1 MRLTHVCATREHD
14 LCVVS
19 PPSLRAPHRPA
30 TPGVRSRLR
39 PAPGTAGVQSVDQG
53 RGSTSRLGEPPPA
66 PHSSDPPPEVSAQ
79 PSPDPDSPSFSR
91 SSLCAI
97 YTASVKHTADVDAH
111 PCGSQPST
119 PTPCRHAHPQRAAQQ
134 GPRGQ
139 SCIEERGTPF
149 IHTRRVMCQQ
159 ATCAC
164 SAPAAALKCSCSPAA
179 HLPAPRDPVVPAP
192 QTLQRLQLSLQ
203 ISPAQPELPAP
214 ALRPPHPPCRPSS
227 GAAAF
232 WGSAGPGPP
241 SLSVPSPSPAPA
253 CRHLILLCL
262 LPCRAP
268 DTTCLW
274 RLPLPFRTCNP
285 WNRGRPAP
293 IQHRACHTALCN
305 AGSLSG

>member
-119 PTPCRHAHPQRAAQQ
+119 PTPCRHAHPLRAAQQ

-139 SCIEERGTPF
+139 GCRDERGTPL

-164 SAPAAALKCSCSPAA
+164 SAPAAALKCSAVQPPTCQLPGPRRSCAPNPAA
-179 HLPAPRDPVVPAP
+179 APAQSADQPRPTRAPRACPAAP
-192 QTLQRLQLSLQ
+192 PSSLQAKQRGCGLLGVCWPRTALSL
-203 ISPAQPELPAP
+203 
-214 ALRPPHPPCRPSS
+214 RP
-227 GAAAF
+227 F
-232 WGSAGPGPP
+232 
-241 SLSVPSPSPAPA
+241 
-253 CRHLILLCL
+253 
-262 LPCRAP
+262 
-268 DTTCLW
+268 
-274 RLPLPFRTCNP
+274 
-285 WNRGRPAP
+285 
-293 IQHRACHTALCN
+293 
-305 AGSLSG
+305 SLSGSCLPSPYPALPTAMSGT

>member
-1 MRLTHVCATREHD
+1 MCATREHD

-119 PTPCRHAHPQRAAQQ
+119 PTPCRHAHPLRAAQQ

-139 SCIEERGTPF
+139 GCRDERGTPL

-179 HLPAPRDPVVPAP
+179 HLPAPRTPSFLRPKPCSGSSSVCRSAPPNQSSPRLPCGPPILPAGQAAGMRPSGGLLAPDRPLSPSLLPLRLLPAVTLSCSAYCHVGHLTPRASGVSLCPLECAIRGAGVGLPPSSAVPA
-192 QTLQRLQLSLQ
+192 T
-203 ISPAQPELPAP
+203 
-214 ALRPPHPPCRPSS
+214 RPCAMQAH
-227 GAAAF
+227 
-232 WGSAGPGPP
+232 
-241 SLSVPSPSPAPA
+241 
-253 CRHLILLCL
+253 
-262 LPCRAP
+262 
-268 DTTCLW
+268 
-274 RLPLPFRTCNP
+274 
-285 WNRGRPAP
+285 
-293 IQHRACHTALCN
+293 
-305 AGSLSG
+305 